1 MKYIKTFEEVDQFE
15 RWKKYNKYTIRYTQG
30 GYEIFQNRKS
40 DGSIYK
46 SEKEAVGVL
55 KNIFDRDKDWK

>member
-1 MKYIKTFEEVDQFE
+1 MKYLKTFEEVDQFE
-15 RWKKYNKYTIRYTQG
+15 G

-46 SEKEAVGVL
+46 SEKEAESVL